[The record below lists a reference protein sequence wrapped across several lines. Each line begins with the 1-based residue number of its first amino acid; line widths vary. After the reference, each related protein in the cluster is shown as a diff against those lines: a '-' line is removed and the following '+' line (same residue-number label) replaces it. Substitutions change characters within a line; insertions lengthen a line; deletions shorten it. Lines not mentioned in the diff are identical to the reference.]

1 MTRENKPDE
10 DNEKFDLDNDN
21 KEQNMSND
29 YAGPQDGTDS
39 TGGTNEYASTPYGTN
54 PSYRNR
60 STVSQRAAV
69 QRLNDDGAVI
79 TCRTFR
85 PDGVMKVSFRI
96 GKLKG
101 IAKIGR
107 RGLCVTEFD
116 RKDLKKPEVLA
127 SLIEALNQGGQ
138 DE

>member
-1 MTRENKPDE
+1 MNRKNKPDE
-10 DNEKFDLDNDN
+10 GNEKFDLDHDN

-39 TGGTNEYASTPYGTN
+39 TGGTNEYTSTPYGTN

-69 QRLNDDGAVI
+69 QRLMDDGAVI

-85 PDGVMKVSFRI
+85 HDGVMKVSFRI

-116 RKDLKKPEVLA
+116 RKDLQKPEVLA